1 MIRAGRRF
9 RPALQLV
16 GLEMQSK
23 NERLKR
29 RLRVRGLVVLIFGIT
44 AFLAL
49 RDQDER
55 PGLGQR
61 WTGDGT
67 VDAAANTDTLLKQ
80 VASID
85 VPGPKG
91 KRFDYLTID
100 YDRHLLFST
109 HLGAGLLYVIDL
121 RTNKVVKTFDGLPG
135 IEGVEIAA
143 DVKKAY
149 TSNWLENKIGVI
161 DVEQMKLIKKLPT
174 ESKPDG
180 ITYAQPF
187 HKIYVSDERAHAEA
201 VIDVSKDEVITTL
214 HFASETGNPR
224 YDPVSRRVY
233 VNLQDKNVI
242 AEIDPATD
250 KEVAEY
256 PVGKCKGNHGM
267 ALDSEHRLAFLSCE
281 ENDLMTVFRL
291 DTHQPIAYFPQAK
304 GGDVI
309 AFDPGLKRIY
319 VACYEGAISV
329 FQEDD
334 PTHFRKLGDV
344 PVQKKVHSLAIDL
357 NTHKVYAPEQE
368 ENGSPVARIVIF
380 DAVVKP

>member
-1 MIRAGRRF
+1 MCSMEC
-9 RPALQLV
+9 
-16 GLEMQSK
+16 EMQWS
-23 NERLKR
+23 NEIWNR
-29 RLRVRGLVVLIFGIT
+29 RLRVAGFLILLSGIT

-49 RDQDER
+49 TDHDEG
-55 PGLGQR
+55 PSLWER
-61 WTGDGT
+61 WTSSKS
-67 VDAAANTDTLLKQ
+67 VAAAGPATLLKQ
-80 VASID
+80 IETID
-85 VPGPKG
+85 LPGPKG

-100 YDRHLLFST
+100 PTRHLLFST
-109 HLGAGLLYVIDL
+109 HLGAGLLYAIDL
-121 RTNKVVKTFDGLPG
+121 QTNKVVKTFEDLPG

-143 DVKKAY
+143 DVNKAY

-161 DVEQMKLIKKLPT
+161 DLEQMKLIKKLPT

-180 ITYAQPF
+180 IAYAAPF

-201 VIDVSKDEVITTL
+201 VVDVTKDEVVTTL

-224 YDPVSRRVY
+224 YDPVSKHVY

-242 AEIDPATD
+242 AEIDPSTD
-250 KEVAEY
+250 KEVGEY

-281 ENDLMTVFRL
+281 ENDMMTVFRL
-291 DTHQPIAYFPQAK
+291 DTHEPIAYFPQAR

-368 ENGSPVARIVIF
+368 ENGVPVTRLVIF

>member
-1 MIRAGRRF
+1 MQ
-9 RPALQLV
+9 RP
-16 GLEMQSK
+16 
-23 NERLKR
+23 
-29 RLRVRGLVVLIFGIT
+29 LIVF
-44 AFLAL
+44 
-49 RDQDER
+49 
-55 PGLGQR
+55 GLG
-61 WTGDGT
+61 
-67 VDAAANTDTLLKQ
+67 VLLFAAALLFAYNSQQKVSQGQSAGPQLLRQ
-80 VASID
+80 VATIEL
-85 VPGPKG
+85 PGPKG

-100 YDRHLLFST
+100 PSRQLLFST

-121 RTNKVVKTFDGLPG
+121 RTNKLVKMFEDLPG
-135 IEGVEIAA
+135 IEGVELAP

-149 TSNWLENKIGVI
+149 TSNWQENKIGVI
-161 DVEQMKLIKKLPT
+161 DLEQMKLIKKLPT

-180 ITYAQPF
+180 IAYAAPF

-201 VIDVSKDEVITTL
+201 VVDVAKDQVVTTL
-214 HFASETGNPR
+214 HFESETGNPR
-224 YDPVSRRVY
+224 YDPVAKRVY

-250 KEVAEY
+250 KQVAEY

-319 VACYEGAISV
+319 VACYDGAISV

-344 PVQKKVHSLAIDL
+344 PVQKKVHSLAIDPG
-357 NTHKVYAPEQE
+357 THRIYVPEQE
-368 ENGSPVARIVIF
+368 ENGAPAAKIVVYE
-380 DAVVKP
+380 VVPPA

>member
-1 MIRAGRRF
+1 MRWTKEELR
-9 RPALQLV
+9 
-16 GLEMQSK
+16 SC
-23 NERLKR
+23 LK
-29 RLRVRGLVVLIFGIT
+29 VACFLILLLGGT
-44 AFLAL
+44 AFLAVT
-49 RDQDER
+49 DNDEG
-55 PGLGQR
+55 PSLWQR
-61 WTGDGT
+61 WTSS
-67 VDAAANTDTLLKQ
+67 DAVRASGAQDSLLKQ
-80 VASID
+80 IATID
-85 VPGPKG
+85 LPGPKG

-100 YDRHLLFST
+100 PSRHLLLST
-109 HLGAGLLYVIDL
+109 HLGAGLLYAIDL
-121 RTNKVVKTFDGLPG
+121 RTNKLVKTFEDLPG
-135 IEGVEIAA
+135 IEGVELAP

-161 DVEQMKLIKKLPT
+161 DLEKMAIIKKIPT

-180 ITYAQPF
+180 IAYAPPF
-187 HKIYVSDERAHAEA
+187 HKIYVSDERAKAEA
-201 VIDVSKDEVITTL
+201 VVDVTKDEIVTTI
-214 HFASETGNPR
+214 HFESETGNPR
-224 YDPVSRRVY
+224 YDPISKHVL

-250 KEVAEY
+250 KQVADY

-291 DTHQPIAYFPQAK
+291 DTHEPIAYFPQAK

-319 VACYEGAISV
+319 VACYDGAISV

-357 NTHKVYAPEQE
+357 SNHRVYVPEQE
-368 ENGSPVARIVIF
+368 ENGAPAAKIVVF
-380 DAVVKP
+380 EAVPSS